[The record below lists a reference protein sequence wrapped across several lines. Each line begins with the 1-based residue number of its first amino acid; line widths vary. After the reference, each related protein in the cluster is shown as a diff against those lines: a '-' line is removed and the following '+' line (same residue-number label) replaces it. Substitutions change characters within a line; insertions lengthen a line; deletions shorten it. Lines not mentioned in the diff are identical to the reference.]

1 VCLVNDFC
9 NLNTEHF
16 VRDLGKHNLKVAS
29 TFYTK
34 DGTAFKSYGDQPSP
48 LIFIHGVGMRGD
60 VWSPQVEYFS
70 NDYQVIT
77 YDFLGHGESHLPP
90 EEPVLD
96 DYVEQLNNLLKHLN
110 LSLIS
115 LVGHSM
121 GALISVAFALKH
133 PDKVKA
139 LVPINIAFNR
149 SEEAQKGVL
158 NRANQILQTN
168 KILNIEQTLERWF
181 KNKTSADDLKK
192 IDKIRNWLANT
203 SPQGYGRTYRLFALS
218 DKVFLNKLSRLRPPV
233 LYLTGDEDPNSTPAM
248 SQQMAEET
256 PNGSSNS
263 LTGEAHMMSYI
274 AANKVNPIIEQF
286 FMEAKKEKPDE

>member
-1 VCLVNDFC
+1 MHGL
-9 NLNTEHF
+9 
-16 VRDLGKHNLKVAS
+16 RKHNPKVAS

-34 DGTAFKSYGDQPSP
+34 EGTAFKSYGDQPSP

-60 VWSPQVEYFS
+60 VWSPQVEYFCS
-70 NDYQVIT
+70 DYQVIT
-77 YDFLGHGESHLPP
+77 YDFLGHGDSPLPP
-90 EEPVLD
+90 EEPSLD
-96 DYVEQLNNLLKHLN
+96 DYVEQLNNLLKHLD

-121 GALISVAFALKH
+121 GALISVAFALKY

-149 SEEAQKGVL
+149 SEEAQTGVL
-158 NRANQILQTN
+158 NRANQILQAK

-181 KNKTSADDLKK
+181 KNKTSADDLIK
-192 IDKIRNWLANT
+192 IDNIRNWLENT
-203 SPQGYGRTYRLFALS
+203 SPQGYGRAYRLFALS

-248 SQQMAEET
+248 SQKMAEET
-256 PNGSSNS
+256 PNGSSKS
-263 LTGEAHMMSYI
+263 IAAEAHMMSYI
-274 AANKVNPIIEQF
+274 SADKVNPIIEQF
-286 FMEAKKEKPDE
+286 FMDAKKEEPNE

>member
-1 VCLVNDFC
+1 M
-9 NLNTEHF
+9 
-16 VRDLGKHNLKVAS
+16 RDLGKHNLKVAS

-77 YDFLGHGESHLPP
+77 YDFLGHGKSHLPP

-263 LTGEAHMMSYI
+263 LTSEAHMMSYI

>member
-1 VCLVNDFC
+1 M
-9 NLNTEHF
+9 
-16 VRDLGKHNLKVAS
+16 RDLGKHNLKVAS

-96 DYVEQLNNLLKHLN
+96 DYVEQLNSLLKHLN

-133 PDKVKA
+133 PDKVKD

-233 LYLTGDEDPNSTPAM
+233 LYLTGDEDPNSTPDM

>member
-1 VCLVNDFC
+1 VCPVNDFY

-77 YDFLGHGESHLPP
+77 YDFLGHGESPLPP

-96 DYVEQLNNLLKHLN
+96 DYVEQLNNLLKYLD
-110 LSLIS
+110 LTLIS

-121 GALISVAFALKH
+121 GALISVAFALKY
-133 PDKVKA
+133 PEKVKA

-158 NRANQILQTN
+158 NRANQILQSN

-192 IDKIRNWLANT
+192 IDKVRNWLGTA
-203 SPQGYGRTYRLFALS
+203 SPQGYGRAYRLFALS

-248 SQQMAEET
+248 SQQMAQET

-274 AANKVNPIIEQF
+274 AADKVNPIIEQF
-286 FMEAKKEKPDE
+286 VMEAKKE

>member
-1 VCLVNDFC
+1 M
-9 NLNTEHF
+9 
-16 VRDLGKHNLKVAS
+16 RDLGKHNLKIVS
-29 TFYTK
+29 TLYTK
-34 DGTAFKSYGDQPSP
+34 DGTAFKSYGNQHST

-60 VWSPQVEYFS
+60 VWAPQVEYFS

-77 YDFLGHGESHLPP
+77 YDFLGHGESPLPS

-96 DYVEQLNNLLKHLN
+96 DYVEQLNNLLKHLD
-110 LSLIS
+110 LSVIS

-121 GALISVAFALKH
+121 GALISVAFALRY
-133 PDKVKA
+133 PEKVKA

-149 SEEAQKGVL
+149 NEEAQKGVL

-168 KILNIEQTLERWF
+168 EILNIEQTLERWF
-181 KNKTSADDLKK
+181 KNKTSVDDLKK
-192 IDKIRNWLANT
+192 IDKVRNWLANA
-203 SPQGYGRTYRLFALS
+203 SPKGYGRAYRLFALS
-218 DKVFLNKLSRLRPPV
+218 DKVFLNKLSQLRPPV

-256 PNGSSNS
+256 PNGTSNS

-286 FMEAKKEKPDE
+286 FMEAKKRKA

>member
-1 VCLVNDFC
+1 MCLVNDFY

-16 VRDLGKHNLKVAS
+16 VRDLGKLNLKVAS

-77 YDFLGHGESHLPP
+77 YDFLGHGESPLPP

-96 DYVEQLNNLLKHLN
+96 DYVEQLNNLLKYLD

-121 GALISVAFALKH
+121 GALISVAFALKY
-133 PDKVKA
+133 PEKVKA

-158 NRANQILQTN
+158 NRANQILQSN

-192 IDKIRNWLANT
+192 IDKVRNWLGTA
-203 SPQGYGRTYRLFALS
+203 SPQGYGMAYRLFALS

-233 LYLTGDEDPNSTPAM
+233 LYLTGDKDPNSTPGM
-248 SQQMAEET
+248 SQQMAQET

-263 LTGEAHMMSYI
+263 LAGEAHMMSYI
-274 AANKVNPIIEQF
+274 AADKVNPIIEQF
-286 FMEAKKEKPDE
+286 FMEAKKE

>member
-1 VCLVNDFC
+1 M
-9 NLNTEHF
+9 
-16 VRDLGKHNLKVAS
+16 RDLGKHNLKVAS

-60 VWSPQVEYFS
+60 VWAPQVEYFS

-77 YDFLGHGESHLPP
+77 YDFLGHGESPLPP

-96 DYVEQLNNLLKHLN
+96 DYVEQLNNLLKHLG

-121 GALISVAFALKH
+121 GALISVAFALKY
-133 PDKVKA
+133 PEKVKA

-181 KNKTSADDLKK
+181 KNKTSADNLKK

-274 AANKVNPIIEQF
+274 AADKVNPIIEQF

>member
-1 VCLVNDFC
+1 M
-9 NLNTEHF
+9 
-16 VRDLGKHNLKVAS
+16 RDLGKHNLKVVS

-34 DGTAFKSYGDQPSP
+34 DGTAYKSYGDQAPS

-77 YDFLGHGESHLPP
+77 YDFLGHGESPLPP
-90 EEPVLD
+90 EEPILD
-96 DYVEQLNNLLKHLN
+96 DYVEQLNNLLKHLD

-121 GALISVAFALKH
+121 GALISVAFTLKY
-133 PDKVKA
+133 PDKVNV

-158 NRANQILQTN
+158 NRANKILQTN

-181 KNKTSADDLKK
+181 KNNTSADDLKR
-192 IDKIRNWLANT
+192 IDKVRNWLANT
-203 SPQGYGRTYRLFALS
+203 SPQGYGRAYRLFALS
-218 DKVFLNKLSRLRPPV
+218 DKVFLNKLSRLSPPV

-263 LTGEAHMMSYI
+263 LIGEAHMMSYI
-274 AANKVNPIIEQF
+274 AAEKVNPIIEQF
-286 FMEAKKEKPDE
+286 FIDSEKENPDE

>member
-1 VCLVNDFC
+1 
-9 NLNTEHF
+9 
-16 VRDLGKHNLKVAS
+16 VRDLGKLNLKVAS

-121 GALISVAFALKH
+121 GALISVAFALKY

-218 DKVFLNKLSRLRPPV
+218 DKVFLNKLSRLKPPV

>member
-1 VCLVNDFC
+1 
-9 NLNTEHF
+9 
-16 VRDLGKHNLKVAS
+16 VRDLGKLNLKVAS
-29 TFYTK
+29 TLYTK

-48 LIFIHGVGMRGD
+48 LIFIHGVGLRGD

-77 YDFLGHGESHLPP
+77 YDFLGHGESPLPP

-96 DYVEQLNNLLKHLN
+96 DYVEQLNNLLNHLD

-121 GALISVAFALKH
+121 GALISVAFALRH

-149 SEEAQKGVL
+149 SEEAQKGAL
-158 NRANQILQTN
+158 NRANQILQAN

-181 KNKTSADDLKK
+181 KNKTSVDDLIK
-192 IDKIRNWLANT
+192 IDKVRNWLANA
-203 SPQGYGRTYRLFALS
+203 SPQGYGRAYRLFALS

-274 AANKVNPIIEQF
+274 SADKVNPIIEQF

>member
-1 VCLVNDFC
+1 M
-9 NLNTEHF
+9 
-16 VRDLGKHNLKVAS
+16 RDLGKHNLKVAS

-181 KNKTSADDLKK
+181 NNKTSADDLKK
-192 IDKIRNWLANT
+192 IEKIRNWLANT
-203 SPQGYGRTYRLFALS
+203 SPQGYGRAYRLFALS

-263 LTGEAHMMSYI
+263 LTSEAHMMSYI

-286 FMEAKKEKPDE
+286 FMEATKEKPDE

>member
-1 VCLVNDFC
+1 MCLVNDFY

-77 YDFLGHGESHLPP
+77 YDFLGHGESPLPP

-96 DYVEQLNNLLKHLN
+96 DYVEQLNNLLKYLD

-121 GALISVAFALKH
+121 GALISVAFALKY
-133 PDKVKA
+133 PEKVKA

-149 SEEAQKGVL
+149 SEEAQKEVL
-158 NRANQILQTN
+158 NRANQILQSN

-192 IDKIRNWLANT
+192 IDKVRNWLGTA
-203 SPQGYGRTYRLFALS
+203 SPQGYGRAYRLFALS

-233 LYLTGDEDPNSTPAM
+233 LYLTGDKDPNSTPAM
-248 SQQMAEET
+248 SQQMAQET

-274 AANKVNPIIEQF
+274 AADKVNPIIEQF
-286 FMEAKKEKPDE
+286 FMEAKKE

>member
-1 VCLVNDFC
+1 M
-9 NLNTEHF
+9 
-16 VRDLGKHNLKVAS
+16 RDLGKHNLKVAS

-233 LYLTGDEDPNSTPAM
+233 LYLTGDEDPNSTPDM

>member
-1 VCLVNDFC
+1 M
-9 NLNTEHF
+9 
-16 VRDLGKHNLKVAS
+16 RDLGKHNLKVAS

-96 DYVEQLNNLLKHLN
+96 DYVEQLNSLLKHLN

-121 GALISVAFALKH
+121 GALISVAFALKY

-263 LTGEAHMMSYI
+263 LTSEAHMMSYI

-286 FMEAKKEKPDE
+286 FMEATKEKPDE

>member
-1 VCLVNDFC
+1 M
-9 NLNTEHF
+9 H
-16 VRDLGKHNLKVAS
+16 DLRKHNLKVAS
-29 TFYTK
+29 SFYTK

-60 VWSPQVEYFS
+60 VWSPQVEYFCS
-70 NDYQVIT
+70 DYQVIT
-77 YDFLGHGESHLPP
+77 YDFLGHGDSPLPP
-90 EEPVLD
+90 EEPSLD
-96 DYVEQLNNLLKHLN
+96 DYVEQLNNLLKHLD

-133 PDKVKA
+133 PEKVKA

-158 NRANQILQTN
+158 NRANQILQAK

-181 KNKTSADDLKK
+181 KNKTSADDLIK
-192 IDKIRNWLANT
+192 IDNVRNWLANT
-203 SPQGYGRTYRLFALS
+203 SPQGYGRAYRLFALS
-218 DKVFLNKLSRLRPPV
+218 DKVFLNKLSHLKPPV
-233 LYLTGDEDPNSTPAM
+233 LYLTGNEDPNSTPAM

-256 PNGSSNS
+256 PNGSSKS
-263 LTGEAHMMSYI
+263 ITGEAHMMSYI
-274 AANKVNPIIEQF
+274 AAEKVNPIIEQF
-286 FMEAKKEKPDE
+286 FMDTKKEESNE

>member
-1 VCLVNDFC
+1 VY
-9 NLNTEHF
+9 
-16 VRDLGKHNLKVAS
+16 DLRKHNLKVSS

-34 DGTAFKSYGDQPSP
+34 EGTAFKSYGDQPSP

-60 VWSPQVEYFS
+60 VWSPQVEYFCS
-70 NDYQVIT
+70 DYQVIT
-77 YDFLGHGESHLPP
+77 YDFLGHGESPLPP
-90 EEPVLD
+90 EEPSLD
-96 DYVEQLNNLLKHLN
+96 DYVEQLNNLLKYLD

-121 GALISVAFALKH
+121 GALISVAFALKY

-149 SEEAQKGVL
+149 SEEAQTGVL
-158 NRANQILQTN
+158 NRANQILQAK

-181 KNKTSADDLKK
+181 KNKTSADDLIK
-192 IDKIRNWLANT
+192 IDNIRNWLVNT
-203 SPQGYGRTYRLFALS
+203 SPQGYGRAYRLFALS

-248 SQQMAEET
+248 SQKMAEET
-256 PNGSSNS
+256 PNGSSKS
-263 LTGEAHMMSYI
+263 IAAEAHMMSYI
-274 AANKVNPIIEQF
+274 SADKVNPIIEQF
-286 FMEAKKEKPDE
+286 FMDAKKEEPNE

>member
-1 VCLVNDFC
+1 M
-9 NLNTEHF
+9 
-16 VRDLGKHNLKVAS
+16 RDLGKHNLKVAS

-121 GALISVAFALKH
+121 GALISVAFALKY

-149 SEEAQKGVL
+149 SEEVQKGVL